1 MYDWARVVHVSYFF
15 SLITF
20 LFLLKKNFI
29 LLDKNKI
36 RNNLISEISKKKF
49 LIVFIIFTLS
59 WNPKV
64 VMSDDVASK
73 PIYAIPYKFY
83 KLFLRNL

>member
-1 MYDWARVVHVSYFF
+1 MYDWARIVHIAYFF
-15 SLITF
+15 SLMTF

-36 RNNLISEISKKKF
+36 RTNFISDISKKKF
-49 LIVFIIFTLS
+49 LIVFIIFTLG

-73 PIYAIPYKFY
+73 PIYAIPHKFY
-83 KLFLRNL
+83 KLFLKNL

>member
-1 MYDWARVVHVSYFF
+1 MYDWARVVHIAYFF

-20 LFLLKKNFI
+20 LFLFKKKFI
-29 LLDKNKI
+29 ILDKNKI
-36 RNNLISEISKKKF
+36 RKNLLSSISKKNF

-83 KLFLRNL
+83 KLFLKNL